1 MQLINI
7 LLVVLVLV
15 LVFCI
20 AKRNIIERF
29 VSDMESV
36 LLDGNCPNYM
46 VSDGT
51 KYYLIFNH
59 KEFDGVNNPL
69 VYNSSAEA
77 QIAAKKRGCTH
88 DLKPVYLRRV
98 TNHEDPIESYE
109 RSCAK
114 QVAKPLF
121 SINDC
126 AFTISA
132 KSDDLG
138 LEPIDPEKYFDMN
151 LTELASRKAKALLS
165 NDPGNMTGS
174 DKYKLLRQ
182 ITDFLNTKGTNTMVN
197 YDIETCMIDKYA
209 KATTQDMRVA
219 SGAGDDDIL
228 QKFNKYF
235 NTKASALSTSQNFN
249 KTSMQQLG
257 ELDEQSLTEFNKYF
271 TDANELAIPDHMVK
285 RIFGVEEKI

>member
-1 MQLINI
+1 MQLVNI
-7 LLVVLVLV
+7 LLIVLVLG
-15 LVFCI
+15 LVFCV

-36 LLDGNCPNYM
+36 LLSDNCPNYM
-46 VSDGT
+46 VSDGA

-69 VYNSSAEA
+69 VFNSKEEA
-77 QIAAKKRGCTH
+77 DIYSKKLGCIHT
-88 DLKPVYLRRV
+88 LEPVYLRRV
-98 TNHEDPIESYE
+98 TNHEDPVESYE
-109 RSCAK
+109 RTCAK

-132 KSDDLG
+132 QSDDLG
-138 LEPIDPEKYFDMN
+138 LDPIDPEKYFDMN
-151 LTELASRKAKALLS
+151 PAQLASKKANALLA
-165 NDPGNMTGS
+165 NDPGNMSGS

-182 ITDFLNTKGTNTMVN
+182 ITDFLNTKGTDTMVN
-197 YDIETCMIDKYA
+197 YDIETCMIDKYS
-209 KATTQDMRVA
+209 KAGTMDMRVA
-219 SGAGDDDIL
+219 SSDTM

-235 NTKASALSTSQNFN
+235 NTKASAQSTSQNFN
-249 KTSMQQLG
+249 KTSVQQIG
-257 ELDEQSLTEFNKYF
+257 ELDEQSLSEFNKYF
-271 TDANELAIPDHMVK
+271 SEANELAIPDYMVK

>member
-7 LLVVLVLV
+7 LLVILVLG

-20 AKRNIIERF
+20 AKRNVIERF
-29 VSDMESV
+29 VSDMETV
-36 LLDGNCPNYM
+36 LLSNDCPNYM
-46 VSDGT
+46 VSDGA

-59 KEFDGVNNPL
+59 KEFDGTNNPL
-69 VYNSSAEA
+69 VYNSETEA
-77 QIAAKKRGCTH
+77 QIAAKKMGCTY
-88 DLKPVYLRRV
+88 DMKPVYLRRV
-98 TNHEDPIESYE
+98 TNHDDPVESYE

-138 LEPIDPEKYFDMN
+138 LETIDPEKYFDMN
-151 LTELASRKAKALLS
+151 PDELASRKAKALLA
-165 NDPGNMTGS
+165 NDPGNMSGN

-182 ITDFLNTKGTNTMVN
+182 ISDFLNTNGTDTMVN

-209 KATTQDMRVA
+209 KSPTLDMRV
-219 SGAGDDDIL
+219 SGDRAGDSDIL

-235 NTKASALSTSQNFN
+235 NTRASALNTSQN
-249 KTSMQQLG
+249 KASMQQIA
-257 ELDEQSLTEFNKYF
+257 ELDEQSLSEFNKYF
-271 TDANELAIPDHMVK
+271 TDANELAIPEHMVK

>member
-7 LLVVLVLV
+7 LLVILVLG

-20 AKRNIIERF
+20 AKRNVIERF

-36 LLDGNCPNYM
+36 LLSDDCPNYM
-46 VSDGT
+46 VSDGA

-59 KEFDGVNNPL
+59 KEFDGINNPL
-69 VYNSSAEA
+69 VYNSESEA
-77 QIAAKKRGCTH
+77 QIAAKKMGCTH
-88 DLKPVYLRRV
+88 NMKPVYLRRV
-98 TNHEDPIESYE
+98 TNHDDPVESYE

-138 LEPIDPEKYFDMN
+138 LETIDPEKYFDMN
-151 LTELASRKAKALLS
+151 PDELASRKAKALLA
-165 NDPGNMTGS
+165 NEPENMTGN

-209 KATTQDMRVA
+209 NSPTLDMRVA
-219 SGAGDDDIL
+219 GNSEIL

-235 NTKASALSTSQNFN
+235 NTRASSLSTSQN
-249 KTSMQQLG
+249 KASMQQIA
-257 ELDEQSLTEFNKYF
+257 ELDEQSLSEFNKYF
-271 TDANELAIPDHMVK
+271 TDANELAIPEHMAK

>member
-1 MQLINI
+1 MQITSI
-7 LLVVLVLV
+7 LLVVLAIG

-20 AKRNIIERF
+20 VKRNLIERF

-36 LLDGNCPNYM
+36 LLSDNCPNYM
-46 VSDGT
+46 VSDGA
-51 KYYLIFNH
+51 KYYLVFNH
-59 KEFDGVNNPL
+59 KEFDGVHNPL
-69 VYNSSAEA
+69 AFDSKEEA
-77 QIAAKKRGCTH
+77 AIYSKKLGCIRA
-88 DLKPVYLRRV
+88 LEPVYLRRV
-98 TNHEDPIESYE
+98 TNHDDPIESYE

-138 LEPIDPEKYFDMN
+138 LDTIDPEKYFDQN
-151 LTELASRKAKALLS
+151 PAQLASKKAKALLA
-165 NDPGNMTGS
+165 NDPGNMTGV

-182 ITDFLNTKGTNTMVN
+182 ITDFLNTKGTDTMVN
-197 YDIETCMIDKYA
+197 YDIETCMIDKYS
-209 KATTQDMRVA
+209 KSGTMDMRVA
-219 SGAGDDDIL
+219 SGETM

-235 NTKASALSTSQNFN
+235 NTKASALSGAQNFN
-249 KTSMQQLG
+249 KASMQQIG
-257 ELDEQSLTEFNKYF
+257 ELDEQSLSEFNKYF
-271 TDANELAIPDHMVK
+271 TDANELAIPEHMVK

>member
-1 MQLINI
+1 MQITSI
-7 LLVVLVLV
+7 LLVVLVIG

-29 VSDMESV
+29 VSEMESV
-36 LLDGNCPNYM
+36 LLSDNCPNYM
-46 VSDGT
+46 VSDGA

-69 VYNSSAEA
+69 VFDSEKEA
-77 QIAAKKRGCTH
+77 QIAATKLGCKH

-98 TNHEDPIESYE
+98 TNHDDPVESYE

-138 LEPIDPEKYFDMN
+138 LDTIDPEKYFDQNQM
-151 LTELASRKAKALLS
+151 ELASKKARALLAG
-165 NDPGNMTGS
+165 DPGNMTGS

-182 ITDFLNTKGTNTMVN
+182 ITDFLNTKGTDTMVN
-197 YDIETCMIDKYA
+197 YDIETCMIDKYS
-209 KATTQDMRVA
+209 KAGTIDMRVA
-219 SGAGDDDIL
+219 SGETM

-235 NTKASALSTSQNFN
+235 NTKASALSRGQNFN
-249 KTSMQQLG
+249 KTSMQQIG
-257 ELDEQSLTEFNKYF
+257 ELDEQSLSEFNKYF
-271 TDANELAIPDHMVK
+271 TDANELAIPEHMAK

>member
-1 MQLINI
+1 MKITSI
-7 LLVVLVLV
+7 LLVVLVIG

-20 AKRNIIERF
+20 AKRSLVERF

-36 LLDGNCPNYM
+36 LLSDNCPNYM
-46 VSDGT
+46 VSDGA

-69 VYNSSAEA
+69 AFDSEKEA
-77 QIAAKKRGCTH
+77 HIAATKLGCTRE
-88 DLKPVYLRRV
+88 LKPVYLRRV
-98 TNHEDPIESYE
+98 TNHDDPVESYE

-138 LEPIDPEKYFDMN
+138 LDTIDPEKYFDLN
-151 LTELASRKAKALLS
+151 PAELASRKARALLAG
-165 NDPGNMTGS
+165 DPGNMSGA

-182 ITDFLNTKGTNTMVN
+182 ITDFLNTKGTDTMVN
-197 YDIETCMIDKYA
+197 YDIETCMIDKYS
-209 KATTQDMRVA
+209 KAGTIDMRVA
-219 SGAGDDDIL
+219 SSETM

-235 NTKASALSTSQNFN
+235 NTKASALSNAQNFN
-249 KTSMQQLG
+249 KASMQQIG
-257 ELDEQSLTEFNKYF
+257 ELDEQSLREFNKYF
-271 TDANELAIPDHMVK
+271 TDANELAIPEYMTK
-285 RIFGVEEKI
+285 RIFGIEEKI

>member
-1 MQLINI
+1 MQITSI
-7 LLVVLVLV
+7 LLVVLAIG

-20 AKRNIIERF
+20 VKRNLIERF

-36 LLDGNCPNYM
+36 LLSDNCPNYM
-46 VSDGT
+46 VSDGA
-51 KYYLIFNH
+51 KYYLVFNH
-59 KEFDGVNNPL
+59 KEFDGVHNPL
-69 VYNSSAEA
+69 VFNSKEEA
-77 QIAAKKRGCTH
+77 DIYSKKLGCMRV
-88 DLKPVYLRRV
+88 LEPVYLRRV
-98 TNHEDPIESYE
+98 TNHDDPVESYE

-138 LEPIDPEKYFDMN
+138 LDTIDPEKYFDQN
-151 LTELASRKAKALLS
+151 PAQLASKKAKALLA
-165 NDPGNMTGS
+165 NDPGNMTGA

-182 ITDFLNTKGTNTMVN
+182 ITDFLNTKGTDTMVN
-197 YDIETCMIDKYA
+197 YDIETCMIDKYS
-209 KATTQDMRVA
+209 KAGTTDMRVA
-219 SGAGDDDIL
+219 SGETM

-235 NTKASALSTSQNFN
+235 NTNASALSGAQNFN
-249 KTSMQQLG
+249 KASMQQIG
-257 ELDEQSLTEFNKYF
+257 ELDEQSLREFNKYF
-271 TDANELAIPDHMVK
+271 TDANELAIPEYMTK

>member
-1 MQLINI
+1 MQLVNI
-7 LLVVLVLV
+7 LLVVLVLG

-20 AKRNIIERF
+20 AKRNVIERF

-36 LLDGNCPNYM
+36 LLDGDCPNYM
-46 VSDGT
+46 VSDGA

-59 KEFDGVNNPL
+59 KEFDGVHNPL
-69 VYNSSAEA
+69 VFNSEAEA
-77 QIAAKKRGCTH
+77 QIVAKKMGCTN

-98 TNHEDPIESYE
+98 TNHDDPVESYE
-109 RSCAK
+109 RSCSK

-138 LEPIDPEKYFDMN
+138 LEAIDPEKYFDQN
-151 LTELASRKAKALLS
+151 PAELASKKAKALLA
-165 NDPGNMTGS
+165 NDPGNMSGS

-182 ITDFLNTKGTNTMVN
+182 ITDFLNTKGTDTMIN

-209 KATTQDMRVA
+209 KASTQDMRVA
-219 SGAGDDDIL
+219 SGETM

-235 NTKASALSTSQNFN
+235 NTKASSLSTSQNFN
-249 KTSMQQLG
+249 KASMQQIG
-257 ELDEQSLTEFNKYF
+257 ELDEQSLTEFNNYF
-271 TDANELAIPDHMVK
+271 TEANELAIPDYMVK

>member
-1 MQLINI
+1 
-7 LLVVLVLV
+7 
-15 LVFCI
+15 
-20 AKRNIIERF
+20 
-29 VSDMESV
+29 
-36 LLDGNCPNYM
+36 M
-46 VSDGT
+46 VSDGA

-69 VYNSSAEA
+69 VYNSEVEA
-77 QIAAKKRGCTH
+77 QIAAKKLGCTH

-98 TNHEDPIESYE
+98 TNHDDPVESYE
-109 RSCAK
+109 RSCSK

-138 LEPIDPEKYFDMN
+138 LETIDPEKYFDMN
-151 LTELASRKAKALLS
+151 PAELASRKAKALLA

-182 ITDFLNTKGTNTMVN
+182 ITDFLNTKGTDTMVN

-209 KATTQDMRVA
+209 KSPSLDMRVA
-219 SGAGDDDIL
+219 SGETM

-249 KTSMQQLG
+249 KASMQQIG

>member
-1 MQLINI
+1 MKLVNI
-7 LLVVLVLV
+7 VLVVLVIG

-20 AKRNIIERF
+20 AKRNVIERF

-36 LLDGNCPNYM
+36 LLSGDCPDYM
-46 VSDGT
+46 VSDGA

-59 KEFDGVNNPL
+59 KEFDGVHNPL
-69 VYNSSAEA
+69 VFNSETEA
-77 QIAAKKRGCTH
+77 LIDAKKMGCTH

-98 TNHEDPIESYE
+98 TNHDDPIESYE
-109 RSCAK
+109 RSCSK

-132 KSDDLG
+132 QSDDLG
-138 LEPIDPEKYFDMN
+138 LDPIDPEKYFDQN
-151 LTELASRKAKALLS
+151 PAQLTSKKATALLA
-165 NDPGNMTGS
+165 NDPGSMTGV

-182 ITDFLNTKGTNTMVN
+182 ITDFLNTKGTDTMVN

-209 KATTQDMRVA
+209 KAQTQDMRVA
-219 SGAGDDDIL
+219 SRETM

-235 NTKASALSTSQNFN
+235 NTKASALSTNQNFN
-249 KTSMQQLG
+249 KASMQQIG
-257 ELDEQSLTEFNKYF
+257 DLDEQSLTEFNKYF
-271 TDANELAIPDHMVK
+271 NEANELAIPEYMTK